1 MNLENLM
8 QRNPFLVMAFRDFN
22 SKSSKWFCQDK
33 NRFEGDAI
41 ENKISQF
48 ALHQVIK
55 EPTHI
60 LDTSSSCIDPIFTP
74 QPNLMTESGVHSS
87 LHSNCHHQ
95 KIFAKFNLEVVYLPC
110 YVREVWYYK
119 DVNTELLINSIGK
132 GPF

>member
-1 MNLENLM
+1 M
-8 QRNPFLVMAFRDFN
+8 QRNPFLVVAFRDFN

-48 ALHQVIK
+48 GLHQVIK

-60 LDTSSSCIDPIFTP
+60 LDTSYLICVR
-74 QPNLMTESGVHSS
+74 VHSS
-87 LHSNCHHQ
+87 LDSNCHHQ
-95 KIFAKFNLEVVYLPC
+95 KVFAKFSLEVIYLPR
-110 YVREVWYYK
+110 YVREVWPYK